1 MSRRERQHR
10 RASHHKGGASRVIFV
25 FLGLLVTG
33 AIIAGIVAV
42 GWVINVANSAPSL
55 DTRKPIE
62 LGATS
67 RVYAA
72 DGTRLGFIN
81 ANILRTPV
89 TSNQIPDILREAT
102 VAIEDRRFYEHQ
114 GVDFEGIV
122 RAAVKNLESKKDIQG
137 GSTLTMQLVRNLY
150 TGERARNG
158 VAGYKRKIREAKLAQ
173 ELEDRHPGRPGKLWI
188 VNKYVNSVPYGTVG
202 GQTAVGI
209 QAAARI
215 FFDKPASRLTLREA
229 ALLAGLP
236 QAPSDYNPFLD
247 KGAATSRRNDVL
259 QRMADQGY
267 ITQAT
272 ADKTKTMSLGVKHNR
287 YYTAKRE
294 GYVFDYV
301 KQYLIDKYGLDT
313 VRRGGL
319 RVDTTIDLHLQKL
332 ARKALDGNLGA
343 PDRAGAI
350 VTIDPATG
358 YVRTMA
364 SSSRYGDSKYN
375 LAAQGHRQAG
385 STFKVMVLMD
395 ALRRG
400 VDPNRT
406 SYVSRPLQRGWLPT
420 APDYEVHT
428 FGRTYGGSMNLVTA
442 TLKSDNTVYAQLD
455 ADLGPDTVA
464 QTAHDMG
471 ITSPLHGYPA
481 EGLGGLTNGVSPLE
495 MARAYATIA
504 NGGYRVKPIVV
515 RRSTFPDGHVDVLGK
530 PTKTKVFD
538 GRRDLRGDADPRE
551 ERAGR
556 HRDEGPDRLPGGRQD
571 RHVDNFTDAWFVG
584 FTPRLVTSVWVGYPK
599 DPVSLGS
606 QRAGRQR
613 SPRRSGAT
621 YMKTARGKFCGDVP
635 QAEGAVLRPA
645 VLRQVLAHRRQGHRQ
660 RSAGRP
666 VQRQRQRPGHRAA
679 GRPVQR
685 QRQRQRPGHRQG
697 RRRHP
702 VPARRLLGAAAAGA
716 EHPAAAR
723 DRLAGG
729 DAAGRAGR
737 DHSAYTR
744 LILLGT
750 VPRGMAKEE
759 KVEFEGE
766 VIEALP
772 NAMFRV
778 KLDNDHVVL
787 GHVAGKMRR
796 FRIRILP
803 GDRVRVELSPYDLDR
818 ARIVYRHR

>member
-1 MSRRERQHR
+1 MSRRERQR
-10 RASHHKGGASRVIFV
+10 RKRRNDSGPAKMIFLT
-25 FLGLLVTG
+25 LGLLATCAV
-33 AIIAGIVAV
+33 IAGIA
-42 GWVINVANSAPSL
+42 GIAWVVNVANSAPSL
-55 DTRKPIE
+55 DTKKPIN

-81 ANILRTPV
+81 ANTLRTPIGA
-89 TSNQIPDILREAT
+89 NDIPDVVRQAT
-102 VAIEDRRFYEHQ
+102 VAIEDRRFYDHK

-122 RAAVKNLESKKDIQG
+122 RAAIKNAESKKDIQG

-150 TGERARNG
+150 TGERARQG

-173 ELEDRHPGRPGKLWI
+173 ELEDRHPGRAGKQWI
-188 VNKYVNSVPYGTVG
+188 LDKYVNSVPYGTVG
-202 GQTAVGI
+202 GQTAIGI

-215 FFDKPASRLTLREA
+215 FFDKPASRLSLRQA

-247 KGAATSRRNDVL
+247 KGAATARRNDVL

-272 ADKTKTMSLGVKHNR
+272 AQKTMREGLGVKHNR

-332 ARKALDGNLGA
+332 ARKAMDGNLGA

-350 VTIDPATG
+350 VTIDPQTG
-358 YVRTMA
+358 YVRAMA

-400 VDPNRT
+400 VNPNT
-406 SYVSRPLQRGWLPT
+406 TTYVSRPLEPGWLPT
-420 APDYEVHT
+420 APTYEVHT

-464 QTAHDMG
+464 QTARDMG

-495 MARAYATIA
+495 MARAYASIA

-515 RRSTFPDGHVDVLGK
+515 SKVTFPDGHVDRLGK

-538 GRRDLRGDADPRE
+538 DGVTYEATQILEKNVQSGTGT
-551 ERAGR
+551 RAQIGCPAA
-556 HRDEGPDRLPGGRQD
+556 GKTGT
-571 RHVDNFTDAWFVG
+571 VDNFTDAWFVG
-584 FTPRLVTSVWVGYPK
+584 FTPRLVTSVWVGHPK
-599 DPVSLGS
+599 DPYPLGPNA
-606 QRAGRQR
+606 QG
-613 SPRRSGAT
+613 GAIAAPIWGA
-621 YMKTARGKFCGDVP
+621 YMKSAKGKFCGDFPKPKVP
-635 QAEGAVLRPA
+635 FSPKPFFGKFAHEGIKNAQKDNNTPGA
-645 VLRQVLAHRRQGHRQ
+645 PQTQITPQDNGPGSGQGKADKNGGGSKYPPDAYE
-660 RSAGRP
+660 SAPQGTP
-666 VQRQRQRPGHRAA
+666 NTQQPQGDQGAGTNGGTGAPG
-679 GRPVQR
+679 
-685 QRQRQRPGHRQG
+685 PG
-697 RRRHP
+697 
-702 VPARRLLGAAAAGA
+702 
-716 EHPAAAR
+716 
-723 DRLAGG
+723 
-729 DAAGRAGR
+729 
-737 DHSAYTR
+737 
-744 LILLGT
+744 
-750 VPRGMAKEE
+750 
-759 KVEFEGE
+759 
-766 VIEALP
+766 
-772 NAMFRV
+772 
-778 KLDNDHVVL
+778 
-787 GHVAGKMRR
+787 
-796 FRIRILP
+796 
-803 GDRVRVELSPYDLDR
+803 
-818 ARIVYRHR
+818 